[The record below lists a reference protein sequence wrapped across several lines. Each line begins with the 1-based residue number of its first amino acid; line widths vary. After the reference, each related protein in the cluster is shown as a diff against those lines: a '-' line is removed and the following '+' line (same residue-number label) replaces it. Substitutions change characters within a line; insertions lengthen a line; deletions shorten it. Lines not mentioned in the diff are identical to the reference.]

1 MGINNEK
8 SSIKLV
14 SNIMLKEEDEKNRQQ
29 YIPADMIKNGRD
41 TRRQGSLT
49 PLQREQNI
57 KSLFYASEIVDEA
70 D

>member
-1 MGINNEK
+1 MGINIEK

-14 SNIMLKEEDEKNRQQ
+14 SNIMLKKNFKEHPLQ
-29 YIPADMIKNGRD
+29 YIPADMIKNGSDVRV
-41 TRRQGSLT
+41 QGSLT

>member
-14 SNIMLKEEDEKNRQQ
+14 SNIMLKEEDEKNHQQ